1 MTRKQIIWERLFQQI
16 YFFKNSLRWNCV
28 AMLKLRFKVWH
39 LARKMIQIL
48 TCCKNSDSKIHKLCI
63 VSLKPDLFWKS
74 LFENCSFFQFLF
86 SMPCFLGNHSIEKR
100 LLLRF
105 QIPTLHGKSIQNL
118 TRSKCFFFDSKSDSF
133 YKSLFKIWH
142 FSKALVGKLFFH
154 FFQQLLVFEKTHNC
168 KIWRFHGVKWT
179 KSGFLKAKL
188 SLKFVFSQ
196 INFTWKPDPL

>member
-1 MTRKQIIWERLFQQI
+1 MIQKKTFKQKQLFPEQLLQECTKKLTFLRSKVTRKQNIWERLFQQI
-16 YFFKNSLRWNCV
+16 YLFKNSLRWNCV

-74 LFENCSFFQFLF
+74 LFANCSFFQFLF
-86 SMPCFLGNHSIEKR
+86 SMPCFLRNHSIAKR

-118 TRSKCFFFDSKSDSF
+118 TRSKCFFFIQNLTHSTKVYSKSDT
-133 YKSLFKIWH
+133 
-142 FSKALVGKLFFH
+142 
-154 FFQQLLVFEKTHNC
+154 FQ
-168 KIWRFHGVKWT
+168 
-179 KSGFLKAKL
+179 
-188 SLKFVFSQ
+188 
-196 INFTWKPDPL
+196 KPW